1 MRKGVFMMKTK
12 MKALFTEEQG
22 QGMTE
27 YGLVLGIIAVAVV
40 GVLATLRTEILEM
53 FKSVTTA
60 VTNRGAS
67 N

>member
-1 MRKGVFMMKTK
+1 MMNK

-40 GVLATLRTEILEM
+40 GVLALLRTQILDM
-53 FKSVTTA
+53 FTSVTTA
-60 VTNRGAS
+60 VTNRG

>member
-1 MRKGVFMMKTK
+1 MKAK

-40 GVLATLRTEILEM
+40 GALALLRTEIIAM
-53 FKSVTTA
+53 FNEVVTT
-60 VTNRGAS
+60 VTGAETG
-67 N
+67 NGN